1 MMSRYALLFPVL
13 VLSACTAFPPPRTP
27 APVSA
32 ETAPPSG
39 TYALLDALVRVPVSL
54 SDEQRRADIARLE
67 NERAVTSRFR
77 LALLLGRDDDP
88 VAVERGIKLLSGL
101 EGDSKSAQALI
112 DLARAQLKSRLDALR
127 HQARA
132 EELQLRIEQIK
143 ALEKSLQQRDS
154 SPATR

>member
-13 VLSACTAFPPPRTP
+13 LLSACTAFPPPRTP
-27 APVSA
+27 APVN

-39 TYALLDALVRVPVSL
+39 TSALLDALVRVPVNL

-88 VAVERGIKLLSGL
+88 VAVERGIKVLSGL

-127 HQARA
+127 HHARA

-143 ALEKSLQQRDS
+143 ALEKSLHQRDS